1 MNNSITLIEQKRR
14 ELLNLKN
21 FSMNETYKLENLS
34 ILNDDLKDICTLK
47 EGNKLINLISKIK
60 KNEN

>member
-1 MNNSITLIEQKRR
+1 
-14 ELLNLKN
+14 
-21 FSMNETYKLENLS
+21 MNETFKLENLS